1 MKVIKVSAVWCGAC
15 LIMNKRWKEL
25 NTKYNFETISLDVD
39 VDEDV
44 VEKYNTGEKL
54 PVFIFFDDEDKEL
67 GRLIGEKST
76 SQIEEFIEGI
86 K

>member
-1 MKVIKVSAVWCGAC
+1 MKVIKVTAVWCGAC
-15 LIMNKRWKEL
+15 LIMNKRWKEIS
-25 NTKYNFETISLDVD
+25 TKYNIETESVD
-39 VDEDV
+39 VDIDEDV
-44 VEKYNTGEKL
+44 IEKYDIGERL

-86 K
+86 R

>member
-54 PVFIFFDDEDKEL
+54 PVIIFFDDENKEL